1 MHRAS
6 IFLALFLGLAAPA
19 KAATLHMSASGSDTA
34 ACTASAPCKTF
45 ARAYAVAGGGDVVDV
60 GAGVYPAQGHW
71 SDPCCAGT
79 KAVTFR
85 GHQGTVLRGL
95 YTDAANATF
104 DGLDVDAGGGR
115 VLAFQNG
122 GANSVFKNGRVGNVV
137 DEKGLLSTADCS
149 GCVYDNVD
157 FHDVRIATS
166 DVHNECMYS
175 QSPNVTIRNSS
186 FVNCATMDIF
196 FTRGTWW
203 GQPYYGGF
211 TVENN
216 FFGKTFKFG
225 GAVHYYSVVWGDVG
239 GGVVDRAT
247 IRGNTFELPLASDSR
262 FTNSVESCNT
272 PGVTLGG
279 IVHQGCGTLPPPLPP
294 PAAQCANG
302 RDDDADGDVDL
313 SDPGCSSSSDNSESP
328 DPPTPPPAAQCA
340 NGRDDDADGS
350 VDLSDPGCSSGSDN
364 SESPDPTPPPGGSSG
379 LVGAWGF
386 NESSGARAND
396 SSGLGNHA
404 TIVGADR
411 VSTGR
416 FGGALSFSGIG
427 DFASVADDASLDLTT
442 SMTVEAWVNPTSLSG
457 YRTVVF
463 KENMARGR
471 EAYALYGT
479 DHSQRPTGEVETD
492 AAYATLSGSRT
503 IAAYTWTHVA
513 ITYDGSTL
521 RVYQDGVE
529 VARRALT
536 GSMRA
541 SADPLKIGGNS
552 VWSEWFQGR
561 IDEVR
566 IWSTARSATQI
577 TADMEDPI

>member
-1 MHRAS
+1 M
-6 IFLALFLGLAAPA
+6 
-19 KAATLHMSASGSDTA
+19 
-34 ACTASAPCKTF
+34 
-45 ARAYAVAGGGDVVDV
+45 
-60 GAGVYPAQGHW
+60 
-71 SDPCCAGT
+71 
-79 KAVTFR
+79 
-85 GHQGTVLRGL
+85 
-95 YTDAANATF
+95 
-104 DGLDVDAGGGR
+104 
-115 VLAFQNG
+115 LAFQNG

-272 PGVTLGG
+272 PGVTLSG
-279 IVHQGCGTLPPPLPP
+279 IVHQGCGTLPP

-302 RDDDADGDVDL
+302 RDDDGDGSVDL
-313 SDPGCSSSSDNSESP
+313 NDPGCSSSSDNSESP

-340 NGRDDDADGS
+340 NGRDDDGDGD
-350 VDLSDPGCSSGSDN
+350 VDLNDPGCSSGSDN
-364 SESPDPTPPPGGSSG
+364 SESPDPTPPPRRLGGPRGSLG
-379 LVGAWGF
+379 LQREQRGTCQRQQRSWQ
-386 NESSGARAND
+386 SRLD
-396 SSGLGNHA
+396 RRRR
-404 TIVGADR
+404 R

-416 FGGALSFSGIG
+416 FGGALSFNGIG
-427 DFASVADDASLDLTT
+427 DFVSVADDPSLDLTT
-442 SMTVEAWVNPTSLSG
+442 SMTVEAWINPTNLS
-457 YRTVVF
+457 RLSDD
-463 KENMARGR
+463 R
-471 EAYALYGT
+471 L
-479 DHSQRPTGEVETD
+479 QGEHGEG
-492 AAYATLSGSRT
+492 A
-503 IAAYTWTHVA
+503 
-513 ITYDGSTL
+513 
-521 RVYQDGVE
+521 
-529 VARRALT
+529 
-536 GSMRA
+536 
-541 SADPLKIGGNS
+541 
-552 VWSEWFQGR
+552 
-561 IDEVR
+561 
-566 IWSTARSATQI
+566 
-577 TADMEDPI
+577 